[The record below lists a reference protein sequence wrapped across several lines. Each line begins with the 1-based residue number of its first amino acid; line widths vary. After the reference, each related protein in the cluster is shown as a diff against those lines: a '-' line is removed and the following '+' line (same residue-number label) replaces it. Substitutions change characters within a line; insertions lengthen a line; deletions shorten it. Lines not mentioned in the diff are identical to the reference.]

1 MRPGDANLVERLDE
15 GLQTFHGQQHP
26 LPGIQQQGRRTVLI
40 EQMVES
46 HRRVRFVRAIR
57 MRDVSPQRADPGCD
71 LFDPLKAAIHF
82 QRLGNV
88 DEAFWMVFFF
98 VHFGKNARGGWRY
111 ARDVYGSL
119 GGPRRWDWATTSA
132 DPEGFRDWLH
142 ENQGMIRGQ
151 GAPGGFGNHRKF
163 QSLNARRPGG
173 TGAAFASY
181 VNWVQQAGDHQELIR
196 QAMQNADGDFG
207 TAFHILY
214 CGMHAVS
221 SFGRLARFDYLT
233 MLGKL
238 GLAAIEPDSPYLER
252 PNGPCQG
259 AELLLGA
266 GHSLQEL
273 DDWTAELGNHLGL
286 GMQVME
292 DSLCNWQKSP
302 HHFLAFRG

>member
-163 QSLNARRPGG
+163 QSLNARRPRRH
-173 TGAAFASY
+173 
-181 VNWVQQAGDHQELIR
+181 WCRLR
-196 QAMQNADGDFG
+196 Q
-207 TAFHILY
+207 L
-214 CGMHAVS
+214 
-221 SFGRLARFDYLT
+221 R
-233 MLGKL
+233 
-238 GLAAIEPDSPYLER
+238 
-252 PNGPCQG
+252 
-259 AELLLGA
+259 
-266 GHSLQEL
+266 
-273 DDWTAELGNHLGL
+273 ELGPAGRRSPGVDTTGYAECRRRLWN
-286 GMQVME
+286 
-292 DSLCNWQKSP
+292 SLP
-302 HHFLAFRG
+302 HPLLRHARCFQFWETCPVWTI